1 MSFFKNLFNKQT
13 PNETKYSL
21 SQSKPIVAQPIEN
34 KTMPVAQPIQNGSM
48 PDDESIPVAQPIS
61 NSEVKIELNKEQKA
75 DEQEANKDKQVLG
88 FLDNLKS
95 KVNLTTTDLKN
106 ATTAVFGKNQST
118 INLRSVSQMARS
130 VGMVASIIPGIDKIA
145 GLVVASAQ
153 YGVDLADYN
162 KIKES
167 IIDPLSQLKNTILF
181 LTVLNEIIKKI
192 TTDKITELQS
202 SDPEKTKSL
211 IDLLEMI
218 QKTQVSDK
226 TIKSVQTKIAEILSI
241 LEDKSAVKQLYNF
254 ANDKTKEIQAIF
266 ASLNPDIDA
275 LEFQYTTIMATIP
288 IYLKQVDEELPKIFF
303 DQVSETKE
311 YNDFMNDKNTFIE
324 KVATTTG
331 GRRRNKSRKLR
342 KNKSK
347 RNRRNHKNTR
357 K

>member
-1 MSFFKNLFNKQT
+1 MSFFKNLFSKQT
-13 PNETKYSL
+13 PNETKYT
-21 SQSKPIVAQPIEN
+21 VAQPIKN
-34 KTMPVAQPIQNGSM
+34 NSMPVAIAEPIENGS
-48 PDDESIPVAQPIS
+48 SPVAQT
-61 NSEVKIELNKEQKA
+61 IEPNTATELIIEEQQDDKKEG
-75 DEQEANKDKQVLG
+75 EKDKQVLG

-95 KVNLTTTDLKN
+95 KPKLNTTDLKN
-106 ATTAVFGKNQST
+106 ASTAVFGENQSPAT
-118 INLRSVSQMARS
+118 KTNTLRTASQIARS

-241 LEDKSAVKQLYNF
+241 LEDKSTVKQLYNF

-288 IYLKQVDEELPKIFF
+288 IYLKQVDETLPKIFF

-331 GRRRNKSRKLR
+331 GRSKRRKTRRNKSK
-342 KNKSK
+342 K
-347 RNRRNHKNTR
+347 NRRHQRKTR

>member
-1 MSFFKNLFNKQT
+1 MNFFKKLSNDQT
-13 PNETKYSL
+13 PNS
-21 SQSKPIVAQPIEN
+21 VAQPI
-34 KTMPVAQPIQNGSM
+34 PVAQPISNA
-48 PDDESIPVAQPIS
+48 ESTLVAQPIS
-61 NSEVKIELNKEQKA
+61 NSEVGIELNKEKKM
-75 DEQEANKDKQVLG
+75 DEQEATKDKQVLG

-95 KVNLTTTDLKN
+95 KVSLTTTDLKN
-106 ATTAVFGKNQST
+106 ALTAVFEKNQGAAT
-118 INLRSVSQMARS
+118 KTNMLRTSLQMARS

-162 KIKES
+162 RIKES

-192 TTDKITELQS
+192 TTDKITDLQS
-202 SDPEKTKSL
+202 SDSDQNKSL

-226 TIKSVQTKIAEILSI
+226 TIKSVYAKIAEILSI
-241 LEDKSAVKQLYNF
+241 LEDKSTVKQLYNF
-254 ANDKTKEIQAIF
+254 ANDKTKEILAIF
-266 ASLNPDIDA
+266 ASLNSNIDA
-275 LEFQYTTIMATIP
+275 LEFQYTTIMTTLP

-331 GRRRNKSRKLR
+331 GGRSKRRKTRRNKSK
-342 KNKSK
+342 K
-347 RNRRNHKNTR
+347 NRRHQRKTR

>member
-1 MSFFKNLFNKQT
+1 M
-13 PNETKYSL
+13 P
-21 SQSKPIVAQPIEN
+21 VAQPIEN
-34 KTMPVAQPIQNGSM
+34 VSMPV
-48 PDDESIPVAQPIS
+48 DQPIS
-61 NSEVKIELNKEQKA
+61 NSEVGIELNKEKNA

-88 FLDNLKS
+88 FLDNLKL

-106 ATTAVFGKNQST
+106 ATTAVFGKNQSA
-118 INLRSVSQMARS
+118 INLRSASQIARS

-162 KIKES
+162 KIKET

-241 LEDKSAVKQLYNF
+241 LEDKSTLKQLYNF

-288 IYLKQVDEELPKIFF
+288 IYLKQVDETLPKIFF
-303 DQVSETKE
+303 DEVSDTKE

-331 GRRRNKSRKLR
+331 GRSKRRKTRRNKSK
-342 KNKSK
+342 K
-347 RNRRNHKNTR
+347 NRRHQRKTR

>member
-1 MSFFKNLFNKQT
+1 MSFLKNLFSGKT
-13 PNETKYSL
+13 PNKTNSI
-21 SQSKPIVAQPIEN
+21 PIVIAEPIGNESQ
-34 KTMPVAQPIQNGSM
+34 PVAQTANPITAAELIIEEQQ
-48 PDDESIPVAQPIS
+48 DD
-61 NSEVKIELNKEQKA
+61 KKEG
-75 DEQEANKDKQVLG
+75 EKDKQVLG
-88 FLDNLKS
+88 LLDNLKS
-95 KVNLTTTDLKN
+95 KPKLNTTDLKN
-106 ATTAVFGKNQST
+106 ASTAVFGENQGPAT
-118 INLRSVSQMARS
+118 KTNTLRTASQIART

-145 GLVVASAQ
+145 GLIVSSAQ

-192 TTDKITELQS
+192 TTDKITELES

-241 LEDKSAVKQLYNF
+241 LEDKSTAKQLYNF

-275 LEFQYTTIMATIP
+275 LEFQYTTIMSTIP
-288 IYLKQVDEELPKIFF
+288 IYLKQVDETLPKIFF
-303 DQVSETKE
+303 EQVSDTKE

-331 GRRRNKSRKLR
+331 GSKRRKTRRNKSKKTRRHQRK
-342 KNKSK
+342 
-347 RNRRNHKNTR
+347 TR